1 MVHLEMLFTPSP
13 SCIDKY
19 QEPISLSDRS
29 EKDMKLIKK
38 YLELQEELGRYF
50 CGNDMLPWW
59 EFIEMIPGD
68 RERARF
74 YKLYDKLVDLGVFKR
89 GEAVAVKQ
97 REIYLDVK
105 YHEKDYAK
113 SHGAKWDPFVKKWF
127 VLDQV
132 PEGLKD
138 YHHHH
143 NPVEIGEDIT
153 NITRWKL
160 VEDGFYWVIDHGE
173 WSKIK
178 TN

>member
-1 MVHLEMLFTPSP
+1 
-13 SCIDKY
+13 
-19 QEPISLSDRS
+19 
-29 EKDMKLIKK
+29 
-38 YLELQEELGRYF
+38 
-50 CGNDMLPWW
+50 MLPWW
-59 EFIEMIPGD
+59 EFIEICLYP

-89 GEAVAVKQ
+89 GEAVEQ

-113 SHGAKWDPFVKKWF
+113 SHGAKWDPVAKKWF

-132 PEGLKD
+132 PEALKD
-138 YHHHH
+138 YHHH

-160 VEDGFYWVIDHGE
+160 VEDGFYWVVDHGE